1 VLTPPSPGRGQSP
14 APKSSEDPV
23 RRVGDVLPRVFRTL
37 GITDEVAR
45 QEALVRWTEIVGDRI
60 AEVTSATSVSR
71 GVLFVRVVSS
81 GWMTELNLM
90 RHDILRRLNAG
101 QGRGR
106 IDKIVFTLSKGGS
119 STSDRGR
126 VVPEGDR

>member
-1 VLTPPSPGRGQSP
+1 VLTPPSPGRGESP

-23 RRVGDVLPRVFRTL
+23 RRVGDVLPKVFHML

-45 QEALVRWTEIVGDRI
+45 QEALVRWTEIVGDPI